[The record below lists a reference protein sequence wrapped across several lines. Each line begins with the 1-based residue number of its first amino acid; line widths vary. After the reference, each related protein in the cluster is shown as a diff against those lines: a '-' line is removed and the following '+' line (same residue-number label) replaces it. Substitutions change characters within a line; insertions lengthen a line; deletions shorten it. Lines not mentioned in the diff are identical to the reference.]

1 MIITIKDDFMS
12 GTTFSSN
19 EKVNFLS
26 DCVLLSQELLSDIL
40 FSINHFTE
48 FSLKNEFAVN
58 RQLTQL
64 TSDISQ
70 FVELTSL
77 LAKLLQSTLKQTL
90 PEIKDSHVHLLFIL
104 KGINQAR
111 INQDFVAL
119 EELIKY
125 ELKDNL
131 TQWKIDLIPQ
141 TKRLLNA

>member
-1 MIITIKDDFMS
+1 MS

-26 DCVLLSQELLSDIL
+26 DCVFLSQELLSDIL

-48 FSLKNEFAVN
+48 ISPQNEYAIN

-77 LAKLLQSTLKQTL
+77 LAKLLQTTVKQTL
-90 PEIKDSHVHLLFIL
+90 PEIKDSHLHLLFIL

-111 INQDFVAL
+111 INLDFVAL

-131 TQWKIDLIPQ
+131 TQWKIDFIPQ
-141 TKRLLNA
+141 AKRLLNT

>member
-1 MIITIKDDFMS
+1 MS

-19 EKVNFLS
+19 ERVTFLS
-26 DCVLLSQELLSDIL
+26 DCTFLSQELLSDIL
-40 FSINHFTE
+40 YSINNFPD
-48 FSLKNEFAVN
+48 FSSSNEYHIN
-58 RQLTQL
+58 RHLIQLTG
-64 TSDISQ
+64 DIGQ

-77 LAKLLQSTLKQTL
+77 LAKLLQSTMKQAI
-90 PEIKDSHVHLLFIL
+90 PGIKDSHIHLLFIL

-111 INQDFVAL
+111 AKQDLIAL

-141 TKRLLNA
+141 TKRLLNT

>member
-12 GTTFSSN
+12 GMTFSST
-19 EKVNFLS
+19 EKVSFLS
-26 DCVLLSQELLSDIL
+26 DCILISQDLLSDIL
-40 FSINHFTE
+40 FSINQLNNFVPQNE
-48 FSLKNEFAVN
+48 YYINRSLIN
-58 RQLTQL
+58 LTN
-64 TSDISQ
+64 DISK

-77 LAKLLQSTLKQTL
+77 LTKLLQTSIKQTV
-90 PEIKDSHVHLLFIL
+90 PEIKESHLQLLFIL

-111 INQDFVAL
+111 INQDFIAL

-141 TKRLLNA
+141 VKRLLAP